1 MAGAGSGVAPVITLL
16 LQFLLV
22 TVGGAILTFLWN
34 SLRDEEARRQGAK
47 APRRQGVLNTLRE
60 LAAVIDEYYRGQ
72 KQIKRLIRAQLK
84 ATGPEGC

>member
-22 TVGGAILTFLWN
+22 PVGGAILTFLWN
-34 SLRDEEARRQGAK
+34 SLRGEEA
-47 APRRQGVLNTLRE
+47 RRQGVLNTLRE
-60 LAAVIDEYYRGQ
+60 LAADIDEYYRGQ